1 MLGLLIVFVVSGI
14 GFTAGYAT
22 RGVISRKRR
31 AQYLAYEPYIAATR
45 RPPLQSANLERAKA
59 DLERAKANLERAKKV
74 AVIMN
79 SEAARRAQ
87 DLSRSSEQVSAHET
101 VRGNLRVVV
110 DSDARP
116 AAEPPIVDNLEELI
130 RLLGQKK

>member
-1 MLGLLIVFVVSGI
+1 MLGLLIVFVLSGI
-14 GFTAGYAT
+14 GFAAGYAT

-31 AQYLAYEPYIAATR
+31 AQYLAYEPYIAPPR

-87 DLSRSSEQVSAHET
+87 DLSRSSEQVSAHKT

-110 DSDARP
+110 DSDAGR
-116 AAEPPIVDNLEELI
+116 AAERPTVDSLEELI
-130 RLLGQKK
+130 RVLGQKK

>member
-1 MLGLLIVFVVSGI
+1 MLGLLIVLVLLGI
-14 GFTAGYAT
+14 GFAAGYAT

-31 AQYLAYEPYIAATR
+31 AQYLAYEPYIAPPR
-45 RPPLQSANLERAKA
+45 GPPLQSANLERAKA
-59 DLERAKANLERAKKV
+59 NFERAKAHLERAKKV

-87 DLSRSSEQVSAHET
+87 DPSRSSEQVSTHKTA
-101 VRGNLRVVV
+101 RGNLRVV
-110 DSDARP
+110 SDARP
-116 AAEPPIVDNLEELI
+116 AAEPPTVDSLEELI